1 MNGRKRFGTPGINLG
16 GRRKIGRRLNIMFP
30 IKGLHKGFQTERQPG
45 LTSFNM
51 LNVRPYDPLSN
62 RLRGGQRP
70 GLVKWGE
77 GTLIGG
83 AEQPIVAICSISSV
97 I

>member
-1 MNGRKRFGTPGINLG
+1 MAEIF
-16 GRRKIGRRLNIMFP
+16 FP
-30 IKGLHKGFQTERQPG
+30 VKGLHQGFMTEKQPP
-45 LTSFNM
+45 LTSFSM

-70 GLVKWGE
+70 GLVKWGD
-77 GTLIGG
+77 GDLIGG
-83 AEQPIVAICSISSV
+83 VNQPVVAICSVSSV

>member
-1 MNGRKRFGTPGINLG
+1 MDIF
-16 GRRKIGRRLNIMFP
+16 FP
-30 IKGLHKGFQTERQPG
+30 IKGLHKGFITEKQPP
-45 LTSFNM
+45 LTSFSM

-70 GLVKWGE
+70 GLVKWGD
-77 GTLIGG
+77 GDRIGD
-83 AEQPIVAICSISSV
+83 ADQPVVAICVVSSV

>member
-1 MNGRKRFGTPGINLG
+1 MEIF
-16 GRRKIGRRLNIMFP
+16 FP
-30 IKGLHKGFQTERQPG
+30 IKGLHKGFMTEKQPP
-45 LTSFNM
+45 LTSFSM

-70 GLVKWGE
+70 GLVKWGD
-77 GTLIGG
+77 GTLVGG
-83 AEQPIVAICSISSV
+83 AEQPIVAICSVSSV

>member
-1 MNGRKRFGTPGINLG
+1 MAEIT
-16 GRRKIGRRLNIMFP
+16 FP
-30 IKGLHKGFQTERQPG
+30 IKGLHTGFQTERQPP
-45 LTSFNM
+45 LTSFSM

-70 GLVKWGE
+70 AMVKWGD
-77 GTLIGG
+77 GDRIGD
-83 AEQPIVAICSISSV
+83 ADQPIVAICSVSSV

>member
-1 MNGRKRFGTPGINLG
+1 MNGRGRGRGNPGVE
-16 GRRKIGRRLNIMFP
+16 IMFP
-30 IKGLHKGFQTERQPG
+30 IKGLHMGFQTEKQPP
-45 LTSFNM
+45 LTSFSM

-70 GLVKWGE
+70 AAVKWGA
-77 GTLIGG
+77 GTLVGG
-83 AEQPIVAICSISSV
+83 AEQPIVAICSVSSV